1 MVWALIHGLTALRVA
16 RPDHEW
22 APNLTE
28 IAIEGLLRG
37 LVREDAERMR
47 A

>member
-1 MVWALIHGLTALRVA
+1 MHGLTALRVA

-28 IAIEGLLRG
+28 IAVEAMLRG
-37 LVREDAERMR
+37 LVRDAAE
-47 A
+47 AA